1 MIRRP
6 PRATRTDPLFPYT
19 TLFRSDKPPKVPST
33 SAPGDKGRGKGRKL
47 TRLYERPRG
56 GAARSVGDLMPQIG
70 RTAFRRF
77 GFVQS
82 SVFTRWPGIVGPH
95 HSRVCM
101 TQPIR
106 FPPGDKSE
114 GILPPVVLSR
124 SEQRSVGQEGV
135 SKGESRVRAAT

>member
-1 MIRRP
+1 MER
-6 PRATRTDPLFPYT
+6 
-19 TLFRSDKPPKVPST
+19 DKPPKGPST

-82 SVFTRWPGIVGPH
+82 SVVTRWPEIVGPH
-95 HSRVCM
+95 Y
-101 TQPIR
+101 
-106 FPPGDKSE
+106 
-114 GILPPVVLSR
+114 SR
-124 SEQRSVGQEGV
+124 SEEHTSELQSLMRISYAVFCLKKKTQ
-135 SKGESRVRAAT
+135 